1 MTLGSEKSSTQ
12 NLSLEGFSQSRM
24 IDTAADWLNK
34 EVYRAN
40 LIANN
45 KSESASLMGKSL
57 FATLLELITGSVS
70 ERFMDP
76 LTHQTLQERMKNPVF
91 QSFIYGRL
99 GKLAMLE
106 EFSRKNND
114 KLFDMVIHTNVT
126 PWILPGEST
135 EGLSQIYEATT
146 PDVDALR
153 LVFKNHHWIL
163 LLIFVINSYQLKGF
177 DNNLLT

>member
-1 MTLGSEKSSTQ
+1 MILGSEKSSTQ
-12 NLSLEGFSQSRM
+12 NLSLEGFPQSRM
-24 IDTAADWLNK
+24 IDTAANWLNK

-40 LIANN
+40 LIANS

>member
-12 NLSLEGFSQSRM
+12 NLSLEGFPQSRM

-40 LIANN
+40 LIANS